1 MNKANDALLVDGAAT
16 DAVIETDHTKL
27 EDAPDTAPGPVIE
40 AQRKV
45 RRYERRF
52 KKARAALDK
61 WREARAWMRT
71 PASKRSRFGLDWMNF
86 FMADVET
93 GFGTFVAFYLAGL
106 GWSKGSVGLALGA
119 GQIAAVIGQIP
130 GGALADALTW
140 KRGLA
145 AIGILMVCSSGLIFA
160 LAPFYPLVFTAE
172 ILHGLASGLIGPSIA
187 GISLGLVGRK
197 AMSSRTGRNYR
208 FDAAGN
214 ALTAGAM
221 GLMGS
226 YFSTR
231 VIFFAASA
239 LCLPALVALSQI
251 RPREI
256 DYRKARN
263 ASADDGGTRI
273 QSVKDIVKSRNLLL
287 FTLCLILFQFAD
299 ASLLP
304 LVAQNLGA
312 DKGEP
317 ASLMTSGL
325 IAVPQL
331 VVVLL
336 APWVGYISESVGR
349 KPLLLVGFAVEAVRA
364 ALLGLVSNYTL
375 VVLAQ
380 VLGGITS
387 AIIGVMTVLVV
398 TDLTTGTGRFNLT
411 RGAVVTLSTIA
422 ASLSVAV
429 SGFIFQGV
437 GQFPTFAIFAGV
449 AATAALVAWFFLP
462 ETKPA
467 EYLD

>member
-1 MNKANDALLVDGAAT
+1 MNKKDDATPDAGYGVDQR
-16 DAVIETDHTKL
+16 KL
-27 EDAPDTAPGPVIE
+27 RRRASNVAPGRVVE
-40 AQRKV
+40 ANKKV
-45 RRYERRF
+45 RHHERRLA
-52 KKARAALDK
+52 KARVALKK
-61 WREARAWMRT
+61 WHDARAWMRT

-93 GFGTFVAFYLAGL
+93 GFGAFVALYLASL
-106 GWSKGSVGLALGA
+106 GWSKGSVGLVLGA

-130 GGALADALTW
+130 GGALVDVLTW

-145 AIGILMVCSSGLIFA
+145 AIGILMVFSSALI
-160 LAPFYPLVFTAE
+160 LAVTPLYPLVFTAE

-239 LCLPALVALSQI
+239 LCLPALFALSQI
-251 RPREI
+251 RPKEI
-256 DYRKARN
+256 DYSRARN
-263 ASADDGGTRI
+263 AARLDGGTQY
-273 QSVKDIVKSRNLLL
+273 QSVFDIVKNRNLLL
-287 FTLCLILFQFAD
+287 FTICLILFQFAD

-304 LVAQNLGA
+304 LVAQNLGV
-312 DKGEP
+312 DKGQS

-325 IAVPQL
+325 IVAPQL

-336 APWVGYISESVGR
+336 APWVGYLSESVGR
-349 KPLLLVGFAVEAVRA
+349 KPILLAGFAVEAVRA
-364 ALLGLVSNYTL
+364 ALFGLMSNYAFL
-375 VVLAQ
+375 VLAQ

-387 AIIGVMTVLVV
+387 AIIGVMTVLMV

-422 ASLSVAV
+422 ASLSVAM
-429 SGFIFQGV
+429 SGFIFQGF
-437 GQFPTFAIFAGV
+437 GQLSTFAIFAGV
-449 AATAALVAWFFLP
+449 SAAAALVAWLFLP

-467 EYLD
+467 QYLD

>member
-1 MNKANDALLVDGAAT
+1 MNKTDDATPVDWGYGV
-16 DAVIETDHTKL
+16 DQRKL
-27 EDAPDTAPGPVIE
+27 RRRASNAAPGRVVE
-40 AQRKV
+40 ANRKV
-45 RRYERRF
+45 RRHERRLA
-52 KKARAALDK
+52 KARVALKK
-61 WREARAWMRT
+61 WRDARAWMRT

-93 GFGTFVAFYLAGL
+93 GFGAFVALYLASL
-106 GWSKGSVGLALGA
+106 GWSKGSVGLVLGA

-130 GGALADALTW
+130 GGALVDALTW

-145 AIGILMVCSSGLIFA
+145 AIGILMVCSSALIFA
-160 LAPFYPLVFTAE
+160 MAPLYPLVFTAE

-239 LCLPALVALSQI
+239 LCLPALFALSQI
-251 RPREI
+251 RPGEI
-256 DYRKARN
+256 DYSRARN
-263 ASADDGGTRI
+263 AARRDGATQF
-273 QSVKDIVKSRNLLL
+273 QSVFEIVKNHNLLL

-312 DKGEP
+312 DKGQP

-325 IAVPQL
+325 IVAPQL
-331 VVVLL
+331 VVVLF
-336 APWVGYISESVGR
+336 APWVGYLSESAGR
-349 KPLLLVGFAVEAVRA
+349 KPLLLAGFIVEVVRA
-364 ALLGLVSNYTL
+364 ALLGLISSYTFL
-375 VVLAQ
+375 VVAQ

-387 AIIGVMTVLVV
+387 AIIGVMTVLMV

-422 ASLSVAV
+422 ASLSMAI
-429 SGFIFQGV
+429 SGFIFQGL
-437 GQFPTFAIFAGV
+437 GQFSTFAVFAGV
-449 AATAALVAWFFLP
+449 AAAAAAVAWLFLP

-467 EYLD
+467 HYLN

>member
-1 MNKANDALLVDGAAT
+1 MNKTNDELIVDGATSAL
-16 DAVIETDHTKL
+16 AKESAQTKL
-27 EDAPDTAPGPVIE
+27 EHAPSAAPGPLIE

-45 RRYERRF
+45 RRYERNLN
-52 KKARAALDK
+52 KARAALEK

-130 GGALADALTW
+130 GGALADGVSW

-145 AIGILMVCSSGLIFA
+145 AIGILMVCGSALIFA
-160 LAPFYPLVFTAE
+160 ISPLFPLVFTAE

-187 GISLGLVGRK
+187 AISLGLVGRK

-221 GLMGS
+221 GLIGS

-231 VIFFAASA
+231 IIFFAASA
-239 LCLPALVALSQI
+239 LCLPALLALSQI
-251 RPREI
+251 RPTEI
-256 DYRKARN
+256 DYRRARN
-263 ASADDGGTRI
+263 AALGNGATKL
-273 QSVKDIVKSRNLLL
+273 QSIFDIVKSRNLLL

-312 DKGEP
+312 DKGQP

-336 APWVGYISESVGR
+336 APWVGYLSESVGR
-349 KPLLLVGFAVEAVRA
+349 KPLLLAGFAVEAARA
-364 ALLGLVSNYTL
+364 ALLGLISNYTL
-375 VVLAQ
+375 LVLAQ

-429 SGFIFQGV
+429 SGFIFQGF
-437 GQFPTFAIFAGV
+437 GQFSTFAIFAGV
-449 AATAALVAWFFLP
+449 AAAAAMVAWFFLP